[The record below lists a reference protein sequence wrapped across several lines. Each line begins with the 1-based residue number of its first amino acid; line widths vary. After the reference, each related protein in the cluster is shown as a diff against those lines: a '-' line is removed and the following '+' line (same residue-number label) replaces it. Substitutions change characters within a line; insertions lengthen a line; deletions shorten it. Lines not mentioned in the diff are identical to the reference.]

1 MSTLNTYN
9 LKSPDSAN
17 TNLALDASG
26 NVAIQAG
33 SASAP
38 SIYVTGDAN
47 TGIYSPG
54 ADQVAIS
61 TNGTGRLFIDSSG
74 RLGLG
79 TSSPSNILH
88 VSGTAGTPAVF
99 ERTSTTGTFI
109 ALKDSASQTFIGNTN
124 GVFSIQT
131 PGSSYSDKLVVTSA
145 GLVGIGTTSPAGKCV
160 VRVSNNTGAPTAWNS
175 NFLVV
180 SNGDAGTSS
189 GLGFSIDTDSSSTSI
204 SSLTPGTGWLTQNY
218 RANAHVFW
226 YGDAGVTQAAR
237 IDSSGRLLVG
247 TSSSTGSARAVF
259 QGSSFSSGQPGII
272 LIQRDT
278 SSSGL
283 TAGAAMGYIIFGDN
297 VGSNYAVIGCEADGA
312 TGTNDYPSRL
322 VFSTTADG
330 ASSPTER
337 MRITQA
343 GDAFIGDTSAQ
354 GVTSARVVTGERIVN
369 VNSDAIADQSASL
382 MARQAN
388 SANEGTAN
396 SCILAYYRD
405 ALAISPG
412 AFFKGYRGS
421 AATNGTIRIKINSD
435 GNITNSN
442 NSYGSLSD
450 IKLKEN
456 IVDASSQ
463 WNDIKN
469 LRVRNYN
476 FKEET
481 GQQTHRQIGLIAQ
494 ETELVSP
501 GLVTDI
507 FEANNEVTKT
517 INYSVL
523 YMKAV
528 KALQEAMERIE
539 QLETEMAAVKAQL
552 S

>member
-1 MSTLNTYN
+1 MGKIRLTGATSGYTELQAASAAGNNTITLPTTDGGQVIV
-9 LKSPDSAN
+9 SDS
-17 TNLALDASG
+17 SG
-26 NVAIQAG
+26 NV
-33 SASAP
+33 
-38 SIYVTGDAN
+38 N
-47 TGIYSPG
+47 
-54 ADQVAIS
+54 
-61 TNGTGRLFIDSSG
+61 IDS
-74 RLGLG
+74 
-79 TSSPSNILH
+79 
-88 VSGTAGTPAVF
+88 
-99 ERTSTTGTFI
+99 GTFYV
-109 ALKDSASQTFIGNTN
+109 DASNN
-124 GVFSIQT
+124 R
-131 PGSSYSDKLVVTSA
+131 
-145 GLVGIGTTSPAGKCV
+145 VGIGTTSPGSFGYFA
-160 VRVSNNTGAPTAWNS
+160 VRGFAALGGSYGNVSAH
-175 NFLVV
+175 
-180 SNGDAGTSS
+180 
-189 GLGFSIDTDSSSTSI
+189 FSD
-204 SSLTPGTGWLTQNY
+204 
-218 RANAHVFW
+218 
-226 YGDAGVTQAAR
+226 GVTNSLFIKHAAGEIGHFTDGATAQSFYTNSTERAR

-247 TSSSTGSARAVF
+247 TSTARSNFNNTTDTTRLQIEGTDAATSSLSLVCNNGGGVPVASIHLAKSDGASIGSTGAVANNWDLGDIRF
-259 QGSSFSSGQPGII
+259 SGSDGTEFVQ
-272 LIQRDT
+272 
-278 SSSGL
+278 
-283 TAGAAMGYIIFGDN
+283 AASI
-297 VGSNYAVIGCEADGA
+297 ACEVDG
-312 TGTNDYPSRL
+312 TPGTNDMPGRL